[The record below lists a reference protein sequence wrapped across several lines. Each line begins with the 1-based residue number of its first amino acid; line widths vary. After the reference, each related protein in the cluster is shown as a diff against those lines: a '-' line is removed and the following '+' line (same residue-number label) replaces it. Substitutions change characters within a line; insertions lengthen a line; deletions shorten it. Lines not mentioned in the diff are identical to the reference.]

1 MADFS
6 SPSRREFLSTSAKA
20 AAAAG
25 LTLGGCA
32 AGGEKLKVV
41 SGPKPARVEPG
52 QTMRIGWIGS
62 GGRGRR
68 LMGYLLEQ
76 PNVMVTAI
84 ADPNDANRQKGVEMV
99 KKAGNTPEEYRG
111 EEDYRKLLARDD
123 IDAVFIAVP
132 VYLHGKFYL
141 DAFAAGKHFY
151 GEKPL
156 CDSAAEANAL
166 VRAQEKNPE
175 LVAQIGFQR
184 RADEVYQKGI
194 QAIREGAIGDLIGGY
209 GAWNNWWGPL
219 GLPDQGTAIWYGRR
233 EMSGDWMLEQAC
245 HTWDVFNWV
254 SGQLPVAASGMG
266 RENMFPEI
274 DPDRNVTDFYFA
286 NLEYPDDFLVDFE
299 HSWVSPHSKFDKNN
313 LFNGIFERVI
323 GPKGGIALNDGHL
336 YPRSADGEMVK
347 WAEHY
352 KDATPQSVALFVQT
366 VREGRKPVS
375 DVHNGR
381 MATMTGLLVR
391 KAVDERRKVTMDEIL
406 A

>member
-1 MADFS
+1 MVDISF
-6 SPSRREFLSTSAKA
+6 PSRREFLSTSAKA
-20 AAAAG
+20 TAAAG
-25 LTLGGCA
+25 LTLGGCT
-32 AGGEKLKVV
+32 GIGQLKIV
-41 SGPKPARVEPG
+41 SGPKPARIEPG
-52 QTMRIGWIGS
+52 QPIRIGWIGS

-76 PNVMVTAI
+76 PEVVVKAI
-84 ADPNDANRQKGVEMV
+84 ADPNDANRQKGADMV
-99 KKAGNTPEEYRG
+99 KKAGHTPDEYAG
-111 EEDYRKLLARDD
+111 EEDYKNKLLARDD

-156 CDSAAEANAL
+156 CASLGEADAL
-166 VRAQEKNPE
+166 IRAQEKNPE

-184 RADEVYQKGI
+184 RADKIYQRGI

-209 GAWNNWWGPL
+209 GAWNNCWGPL

-245 HTWDVFNWV
+245 HTWDGFNW
-254 SGQLPVAASGMG
+254 GTNQLPIAASGMG
-266 RENMFPEI
+266 RGNMFPEI

-286 NLEYPDDFLVDFE
+286 NIEYPEDFLVDFE
-299 HSWVSPHSKFDKNN
+299 HSWISPHSKFDKNN
-313 LFNGIFERVI
+313 LFNGIFERVM
-323 GPKGGIALNDGHL
+323 GPKGGIALSDGHL
-336 YPRSADGEMVK
+336 YPRSAEGEMIK

-352 KDATPQSVALFVQT
+352 KDATPQSVASFVQA
-366 VREGRKPVS
+366 VREGHKPVS
-375 DVHNGR
+375 GVHNGR
-381 MATMTGLLVR
+381 MATLTGLLVR

-406 A
+406 G